1 MRAETVTLRLALS
14 AEQSVIGGVLSE
26 PATFAAVKEILT
38 PEQFEDPSCRMI
50 YQAILDEHEAG
61 EVSLL
66 TVAERLERN
75 GTLPVVGGFPKLVQ
89 MAQDVIPGNAVQSA
103 RVVRRQAQRAA
114 LGRVGARLQEAAE
127 KGSVTP
133 ADLAKLA
140 VDYLQPLARETESEA
155 RLLMDVTALDARHQA
170 QRWAV
175 KGVVPSNAVGM
186 IFGASGAFKS
196 FVALDYALHR
206 AYGMTWCG
214 RRTAKGTPIY
224 IAAEGGAG
232 LILRIKA
239 WHQLHGMDWRECP
252 MRVVIVPMALMT
264 EAGVLRDAIV
274 TADVTPSDIVVDTM
288 SQCFSG
294 EENSSTEVASFLR
307 TIGTE
312 LRDPFGA
319 TVIVVHHNGHS
330 ATERP
335 RGSSAIVS
343 NTDFVFGCFRDEKE
357 MMATVQCIKQK
368 DGERCA
374 DLTFSLHHQVLG
386 KDDDGDDVTSLV
398 AKYIS
403 GAAEIIAAATKS
415 GAPSSFTRLL
425 QAIGTGAPE
434 EEVRKRFYESMPES
448 DTDTRR
454 QAYFRAMR
462 RAEGQSLIIRNGDW
476 LDISGGARA

>member
-1 MRAETVTLRLALS
+1 
-14 AEQSVIGGVLSE
+14 
-26 PATFAAVKEILT
+26 
-38 PEQFEDPSCRMI
+38 
-50 YQAILDEHEAG
+50 
-61 EVSLL
+61 
-66 TVAERLERN
+66 
-75 GTLPVVGGFPKLVQ
+75 
-89 MAQDVIPGNAVQSA
+89 
-103 RVVRRQAQRAA
+103 
-114 LGRVGARLQEAAE
+114 
-127 KGSVTP
+127 
-133 ADLAKLA
+133 
-140 VDYLQPLARETESEA
+140 
-155 RLLMDVTALDARHQA
+155 
-170 QRWAV
+170 
-175 KGVVPSNAVGM
+175 
-186 IFGASGAFKS
+186 
-196 FVALDYALHR
+196 
-206 AYGMTWCG
+206 
-214 RRTAKGTPIY
+214 
-224 IAAEGGAG
+224 
-232 LILRIKA
+232 
-239 WHQLHGMDWRECP
+239 

-357 MMATVQCIKQK
+357 MMATVQCIKQRTEN
-368 DGERCA
+368 GAQTSPSPCITRFLERTA
-374 DLTFSLHHQVLG
+374 TATMSRHWLPS
-386 KDDDGDDVTSLV
+386 TSAERLKSSQPQPSPAPLV
-398 AKYIS
+398 VYPP
-403 GAAEIIAAATKS
+403 
-415 GAPSSFTRLL
+415 APGNRHWR
-425 QAIGTGAPE
+425 PE

-476 LDISGGARA
+476 LDISGVPERDIRRDIKRPNRDA